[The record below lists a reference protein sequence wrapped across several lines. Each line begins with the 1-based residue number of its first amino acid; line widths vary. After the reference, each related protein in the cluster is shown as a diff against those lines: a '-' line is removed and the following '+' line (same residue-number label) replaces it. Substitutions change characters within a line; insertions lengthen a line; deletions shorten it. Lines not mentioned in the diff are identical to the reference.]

1 MQTKLGSLLLAAA
14 ITQGCSNAPSN
25 DDSAGPKANSN
36 YVATATNQIVSAAH
50 SECLRTSVW
59 KAEKAIVECGASVKA
74 PAAPAAPAVKKTKNI
89 LVSFSG
95 RALFEFDSSDLTN
108 DGRNELGDLVK
119 KLNGQTKIKRI
130 EIVGH
135 ADSTGP
141 DAYNMKLSERR
152 ANTVKGYLE
161 KSLKAVAVTARG
173 MGETSPIADNSTAA
187 GRRMNRRVEVEV
199 GAERTVEQ

>member
-1 MQTKLGSLLLAAA
+1 MQTKLGSLLLAAVF
-14 ITQGCSNAPSN
+14 IQGCSNAPSN

-59 KAEKAIVECGASVKA
+59 KAEKAIVECGASVK
-74 PAAPAAPAVKKTKNI
+74 APAAPAVKKTKNI